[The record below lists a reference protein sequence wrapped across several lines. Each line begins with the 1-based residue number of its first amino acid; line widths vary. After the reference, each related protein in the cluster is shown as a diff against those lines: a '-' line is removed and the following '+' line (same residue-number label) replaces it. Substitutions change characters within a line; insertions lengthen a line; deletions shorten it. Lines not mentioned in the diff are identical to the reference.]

1 MNSQRNKIAFFT
13 LVIISFLSGG
23 LWHFE
28 IIYNEWH
35 FLKWVYNFHYAVPI
49 SFLLFIIWANIFSQS
64 NRIIITNIL
73 SIIYGI
79 SLYFIVPNTLIS
91 NARMGFLL
99 PIFLICCIPLGA
111 FIILKIGK
119 TETNLNNLMISTI
132 GMIVSFPLSFLIL
145 YLFNN
150 SDGLSI
156 FKSGILIPFWMI
168 SLGILVFHKTKK
180 GDSIK

>member
-1 MNSQRNKIAFFT
+1 MNFQKNKIAFFT
-13 LVIISFLSGG
+13 LVIISLLSGG

-35 FLKWVYNFHYAVPI
+35 FLKWVYNFHYTVPI
-49 SFLLFIIWANIFSQS
+49 GFLLFIIWANIFSQS
-64 NRIIITNIL
+64 NQKIITNIL

-79 SLYFIVPNTLIS
+79 SLYFIVPHALIS

-119 TETNLNNLMISTI
+119 TETSFNKLIISTI
-132 GMIVSFPLSFLIL
+132 GMILSFPLSFLIL
-145 YLFNN
+145 YLFDNGN
-150 SDGLSI
+150 GLMP
-156 FKSGILIPFWMI
+156 FKSGILLPFWMI
-168 SLGILVFHKTKK
+168 SLGILVINNKK
-180 GDSIK
+180 SHPMT